1 MQKIITAGKKKKIT
15 IRREKIIKTVILRL
29 VYTLVKIFVCVAN

>member
-1 MQKIITAGKKKKIT
+1 MQKIITAGKKKIT